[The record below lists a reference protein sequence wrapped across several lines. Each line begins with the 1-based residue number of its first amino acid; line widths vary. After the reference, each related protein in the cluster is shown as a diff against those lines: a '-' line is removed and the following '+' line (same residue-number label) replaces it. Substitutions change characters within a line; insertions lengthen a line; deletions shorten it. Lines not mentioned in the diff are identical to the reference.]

1 MITYNEIWNGWQ
13 ESNYDSRYQ
22 TLTKRIGRIV
32 HSLKI
37 TKVIMQKRRFVYE
50 NKVYFSVIK
59 ILNINGFWLWFSRV
73 AHSRPGLSWLEGCQ
87 GAIWSRNWKWTVF
100 WNVCSRSRSRRRYVT
115 LPTKR
120 IKAFSLGRQI
130 LIYNQNSP
138 DKNSYFDP
146 YEKCW
151 KHGNDQ
157 NIKIT
162 SGVSIVANK
171 AE

>member
-32 HSLKI
+32 HSLKV
-37 TKVIMQKRRFVYE
+37 TRVIMQKRRSVYE

-87 GAIWSRNWKWTVF
+87 GAIWSRNRKWTVF
-100 WNVCSRSRSRRRYVT
+100 RNVCSRSRSRRCYVT

-120 IKAFSLGRQI
+120 IKAFLGSAI
-130 LIYNQNSP
+130 FIYKP
-138 DKNSYFDP
+138 I
-146 YEKCW
+146 
-151 KHGNDQ
+151 
-157 NIKIT
+157 IKIAPIWFLYYEISESDRAIYHSSRVT
-162 SGVSIVANK
+162 DFRVKV
-171 AE
+171 